1 MKVVMYV
8 HGGSENHGCEAIIR
22 STARLLELDS
32 KQSVLLSYNQSEDL
46 HYGLDSVVSIN
57 QEINAINKKSFDFIK
72 AYFMQKFFNKH
83 YYVDALLHK
92 LSINSINNMDFGL
105 FVGGDNY
112 CYSDAEVYPV
122 VNKLIRKKV
131 KKLVLWGTSVEPSV
145 LEKRSI
151 KKDIKK
157 FDLIVARESIS
168 YDALKKV
175 NSHTLL
181 LPDPAFFLNI
191 ERTELPKNFIKG
203 NTIGINISPMILE
216 YEKNQGK
223 TIENYEYLINYI
235 IEQTDYNIALI
246 PHVVWD
252 SNDDRKVLRMLYD
265 KISRKDR
272 ICIVDDHNCMQQKY
286 IISQCSY
293 FIGARTHATIA
304 AYSTC
309 VPTLVVGYSVK
320 AKGIAKDL
328 LGTYENYVI
337 PVQELKE
344 QSDLLNSFLWLRK
357 NSERIKNELKNK
369 TKEYSALKNEYL
381 KGLVND

>member
-168 YDALKKV
+168 YEALKKV
-175 NSHTLL
+175 NSH
-181 LPDPAFFLNI
+181 
-191 ERTELPKNFIKG
+191 
-203 NTIGINISPMILE
+203 
-216 YEKNQGK
+216 
-223 TIENYEYLINYI
+223 I
-235 IEQTDYNIALI
+235 IT
-246 PHVVWD
+246 
-252 SNDDRKVLRMLYD
+252 
-265 KISRKDR
+265 
-272 ICIVDDHNCMQQKY
+272 
-286 IISQCSY
+286 
-293 FIGARTHATIA
+293 
-304 AYSTC
+304 
-309 VPTLVVGYSVK
+309 
-320 AKGIAKDL
+320 
-328 LGTYENYVI
+328 
-337 PVQELKE
+337 
-344 QSDLLNSFLWLRK
+344 
-357 NSERIKNELKNK
+357 
-369 TKEYSALKNEYL
+369 
-381 KGLVND
+381 